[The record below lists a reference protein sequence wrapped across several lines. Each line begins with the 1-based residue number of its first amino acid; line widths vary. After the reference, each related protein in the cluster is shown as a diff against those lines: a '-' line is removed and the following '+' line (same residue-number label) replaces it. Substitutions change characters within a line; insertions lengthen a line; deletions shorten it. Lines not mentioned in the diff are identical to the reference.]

1 MESGP
6 RNGAQLYLGRM
17 RRRLIVLTL
26 GLALVAAQAD
36 PAAAAT
42 NVRALNNYF
51 QVSRITI
58 QVDQRVRWTSS
69 GHHTVTAYRGQWSK
83 NTVIG
88 SGRATAFTFRRAG
101 LYRYYCVYHATL
113 HPDGTCSGMCGT
125 VRVR

>member
-36 PAAAAT
+36 PAAAVT

-58 QVDQRVRWTSS
+58 QVDRAFGGRRPATTRSPL
-69 GHHTVTAYRGQWSK
+69 TE
-83 NTVIG
+83 G
-88 SGRATAFTFRRAG
+88 SGRRT
-101 LYRYYCVYHATL
+101 
-113 HPDGTCSGMCGT
+113 P
-125 VRVR
+125 